1 MQERTNERVKE
12 RTKERQNERTNERRT
27 DQRTELTNEQSN
39 EQTKK
44 KQTEQNQRMIGI
56 NEWISN
62 PKNEPGAIDWLIDFV
77 IFCDQQRTL
86 WTLVWHQAV
95 ERKMTT
101 KTCPSVNLHLM
112 TRTTNRWP
120 GLVLGFRLLPNR

>member
-44 KQTEQNQRMIGI
+44 KTNDKNKLNKT
-56 NEWISN
+56 NEWLESMN
-62 PKNEPGAIDWLIDFV
+62 GSVTQRTNQERLIDWLILLYFV
-77 IFCDQQRTL
+77 I
-86 WTLVWHQAV
+86 
-95 ERKMTT
+95 
-101 KTCPSVNLHLM
+101 
-112 TRTTNRWP
+112 NREHSGP
-120 GLVLGFRLLPNR
+120 